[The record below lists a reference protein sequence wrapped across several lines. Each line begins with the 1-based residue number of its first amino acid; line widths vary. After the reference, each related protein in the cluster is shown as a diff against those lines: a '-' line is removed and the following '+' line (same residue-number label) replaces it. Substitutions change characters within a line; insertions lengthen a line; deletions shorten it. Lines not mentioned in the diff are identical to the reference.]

1 MTTLTTNYLNE
12 DEKMQEAIL
21 KSLHK
26 ARLVKEEKVKQ
37 EKKTKIKPI
46 KINKDRFIINHAE
59 NIDAKDIETILN
71 KHGYIG
77 KYEKRHA
84 RVGIIVTK
92 NVSQDLLN
100 VLNSQLVN
108 YGISVEPYYKK
119 KRKTSKRKHKK
130 KLKKIEP
137 KLIYKI

>member
-1 MTTLTTNYLNE
+1 MTSVTTNYFNE
-12 DEKMQEAIL
+12 DEKKMQEAIL

-26 ARLVKEEKVKQ
+26 ARLVKEEKAKQ

-46 KINKDRFIINHAE
+46 KINKDRFIINHVV

-71 KHGYIG
+71 KHGCIG
-77 KYEKRHA
+77 KYEKRHSK
-84 RVGIIVTK
+84 VGIIVTK

-100 VLNSQLVN
+100 KLNIQLVN

-119 KRKTSKRKHKK
+119 KRRNSKRKHKK
-130 KLKKIEP
+130 N
-137 KLIYKI
+137 

>member
-1 MTTLTTNYLNE
+1 MTTLTTNHFNE
-12 DEKMQEAIL
+12 REIQDAIL

-26 ARLVKEEKVKQ
+26 ARLVKEEKAKQ
-37 EKKTKIKPI
+37 GKKTKIKPI
-46 KINKDRFIINHAE
+46 KINKDRFIINHTE

-71 KHGYIG
+71 KHGCIG

-92 NVSQDLLN
+92 NVSQDLLKT
-100 VLNSQLVN
+100 LNSQLLN

-119 KRKTSKRKHKK
+119 KRKNSKRRKK

-137 KLIYKI
+137 KVVTIE

>member
-1 MTTLTTNYLNE
+1 MTTLATNHFNE
-12 DEKMQEAIL
+12 SEMQKAIL

-26 ARLVKEEKVKQ
+26 ARLVKEEKAKQ

-46 KINKDRFIINHAE
+46 KINKDRFIINHAQ

-71 KHGYIG
+71 KHGCIG

-92 NVSQDLLN
+92 NVSQDLLKT
-100 VLNSQLVN
+100 LNSQLLN
-108 YGISVEPYYKK
+108 YGISVKPYYKK
-119 KRKTSKRKHKK
+119 KRNTSKRRQK

-137 KLIYKI
+137 KVVTIE

>member
-1 MTTLTTNYLNE
+1 MTTLTTNHFNARE
-12 DEKMQEAIL
+12 IQDAIL

-26 ARLVKEEKVKQ
+26 ARLVKEEKAKQ
-37 EKKTKIKPI
+37 KKKTKIKPI
-46 KINKDRFIINHAE
+46 KINKDRFIINHTE

-71 KHGYIG
+71 KHGCIG
-77 KYEKRHA
+77 KYEKRHT

-108 YGISVEPYYKK
+108 YEISVEPYYKK
-119 KRKTSKRKHKK
+119 KRRSSKRKHKK

-137 KLIYKI
+137 KFI

>member
-1 MTTLTTNYLNE
+1 MTSVTTNYFNE
-12 DEKMQEAIL
+12 DEKKMQEAIL

-26 ARLVKEEKVKQ
+26 ARLVKEEKAKQ

-59 NIDAKDIETILN
+59 NIEAKDIETILN
-71 KHGYIG
+71 KIGCIG
-77 KYEKRHA
+77 KYEKRHSK
-84 RVGIIVTK
+84 VGIIVTK

-100 VLNSQLVN
+100 LLNSKLVN

-119 KRKTSKRKHKK
+119 KRRNSKRKHKK
-130 KLKKIEP
+130 IEKKSV
-137 KLIYKI
+137 